1 MVVTRFLVA
10 LALVAASNCRSP
22 VQRGESAGT
31 ASPADGQVTFRVV
44 NRNKL
49 DIVVFVV
56 HGGTRDRIGQSTA
69 STTTPFTY
77 ALRRLGAGREYYLL
91 GDPVGSLGVTVRS
104 ENLTASNGQLVI
116 WTLEHDLQRS
126 TVEVR

>member
-1 MVVTRFLVA
+1 M
-10 LALVAASNCRSP
+10 
-22 VQRGESAGT
+22 
-31 ASPADGQVTFRVV
+31 TFRIV

-49 DIVVFVV
+49 DVAVFVV
-56 HGGTRDRIGQSTA
+56 HGGTRDRIGQATA

-91 GDPVGSLGVTVRS
+91 GDPVGAVGATVRS
-104 ENLTASNGQLVI
+104 ENLAASQGRLVI
-116 WTLEHDLQRS
+116 WTLEDDLKRS